1 MKSAGLSKCDHHYRV
16 IYFTHA
22 FGIVLTMISFSEQM
36 LLKFSEYEIFQLH
49 VTMCLVFEL
58 LFAIVFPQNFV

>member
-1 MKSAGLSKCDHHYRV
+1 MKSAGLSKCDNHYRG
-16 IYFTHA
+16 IIFTQV
-22 FGIVLTMISFSEQM
+22 FGFISTMISFSEQM
-36 LLKFSEYEIFQLH
+36 LLKLSEYEIFQLH